1 MKAYAVL
8 QVNVRKAQQRYGLLA
23 RHTNILS
30 ALLVGLGLV
39 TILSGVAGRNVLVG
53 LAGGLLLLAVIV
65 VPRPIF
71 VVYGLTLLLP
81 LTAGMVR
88 GGVIPFLRVSQALL
102 VVGFLLFLPSRAGR
116 QRKTRLTIIDLAFA
130 LYFLTGSILPVLA
143 LFYRGDTLNF
153 NAPNKFTGVTPLQV
167 LLGPL
172 QYYML
177 YRIVVAV
184 ISSERQLEWVLK
196 LSFAASILVA
206 LIGILQ
212 KLGIGFVNAFLGR
225 FYPTFNLHYVLS
237 TRLIS
242 ITDLRITSTLEFY
255 SGLAGYLT
263 CNMIAALA
271 CSSARKKPRISP
283 LLLSATLVI
292 DSIALVL
299 TGTIAALVGL
309 AIGVAIVFMLCHW
322 LPRSLVFVVVGMSLT
337 AFIFSPFIMA
347 RLNEWH
353 TGPDSQGIAQG
364 LVPQAYAHR
373 MVLWKELILPE
384 IGQHLLFGAGPAPKS
399 SAYWSSEETQYLYLL
414 LRGGLFYLL
423 SYLLLIGVAI
433 AACWRQIKQKSEGAG
448 RTVAIATLA
457 ILVAM
462 SVMNVSGEYFTYAGV
477 TQVLWTFMALVI
489 ASTQFQVLEP
499 FPPATSIGDRLR
511 RRWFFQLPLRGKTHL
526 NHSPEESVLPRGNQE
541 ELVDP
546 QEPSRL

>member
-1 MKAYAVL
+1 MKAYDVL
-8 QVNVRKAQQRYGLLA
+8 QVNVRKAQQRYELLA
-23 RHTNILS
+23 RHTHTLWP
-30 ALLVGLGLV
+30 ALLAGLGLV
-39 TILSGVAGRNVLVG
+39 AILSSVASRNVFVG
-53 LAGGLLLLAVIV
+53 LAGGLLLLAAIV

-102 VVGFLLFLPSRAGR
+102 VVGFLLFLLSRTGR
-116 QRKTRLTIIDLAFA
+116 SGKTRLTIIDLAFA

-153 NAPNKFTGVTPLQV
+153 NAPDKFTGVTPLQV

-172 QYYML
+172 QYYLL

-184 ISSERQLEWVLK
+184 ISSEKQIEWVLK

-212 KLGIGFVNAFLGR
+212 KLGISFVNAFLGR

-271 CSSARKKPRISP
+271 CSSAHKKSSISS
-283 LLLSATLVI
+283 LLLTATLVI
-292 DSIALVL
+292 DGIALVL
-299 TGTIAALVGL
+299 TGTVAALVGL
-309 AIGVAIVFMLCHW
+309 AIGVAMVFILFRR
-322 LPRSLVFVVVGMSLT
+322 LPRSLVFVVVGMALT
-337 AFIFSPFIMA
+337 AFIFSPFILA
-347 RLNEWH
+347 RFNDWH
-353 TGPDSQGIAQG
+353 TGPDSQGI
-364 LVPQAYAHR
+364 VPQAYAHR
-373 MVLWKELILPE
+373 IVLWRDLILPE
-384 IGQHLLFGAGPAPKS
+384 IGQHLLFGSGPAPKS

-423 SYLLLIGVAI
+423 SYLLLVGVAI
-433 AACWRQIKQKSEGAG
+433 AACWRQIKQKSEYTS
-448 RTVAIATLA
+448 RTVAIATLV
-457 ILVAM
+457 ILVAI
-462 SVMNVSGEYFTYAGV
+462 SVMNVSAEYFTYAGV
-477 TQVLWTFMALVI
+477 TQVLWTFIAIVI
-489 ASTQFQVLEP
+489 ARTQFQALEP
-499 FPPATSIGDRLR
+499 SPPAKSTGEWLR
-511 RRWFFQLPLRGKTHL
+511 RWLSFQLPLRG
-526 NHSPEESVLPRGNQE
+526 RGI
-541 ELVDP
+541 
-546 QEPSRL
+546 